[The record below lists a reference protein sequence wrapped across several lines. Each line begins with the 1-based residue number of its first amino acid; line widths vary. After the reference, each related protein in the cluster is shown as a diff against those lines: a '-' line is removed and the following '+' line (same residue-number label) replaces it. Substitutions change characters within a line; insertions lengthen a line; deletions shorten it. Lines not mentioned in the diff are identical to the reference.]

1 VIRDIG
7 TGILSLSGLDTCA
20 GVFQEVS
27 HAAGFLPLHSD
38 EACLAS
44 YMISIFEANR
54 GGFIERGICFEPD
67 DPILDY
73 VPEPCTDFEM
83 IEYLLA
89 STMGVHRKLL
99 FLILKEAALVYR
111 FVSHGNANDSPDV
124 RPDYA
129 CPKRR

>member
-1 VIRDIG
+1 
-7 TGILSLSGLDTCA
+7 LDTCA

-54 GGFIERGICFEPD
+54 GGFIERGICFEPGD
-67 DPILDY
+67 AILDD
-73 VPEPCTDFEM
+73 VPEPSTDFKM
-83 IEYLLA
+83 IEYPVA
-89 STMGVHRKLL
+89 SAMGAHRKLL
-99 FLILKEAALVYR
+99 FLILKKAALVYC
-111 FVSHGNANDSPDV
+111 FVSHGNANDSLDV